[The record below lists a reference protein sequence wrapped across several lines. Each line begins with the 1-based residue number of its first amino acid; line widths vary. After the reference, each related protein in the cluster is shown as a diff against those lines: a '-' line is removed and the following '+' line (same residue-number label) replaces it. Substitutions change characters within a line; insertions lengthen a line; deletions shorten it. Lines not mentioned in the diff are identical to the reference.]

1 MKHDVPSLDMKA
13 IHCPIT
19 DSPNVILL
27 PGCQLVV
34 KRTHKENHRSDI
46 TDGESIRL
54 FLCLSSV
61 VKTPTRSWLY
71 VFVNCYVWNTA
82 TEFSMFCDNERF
94 DNIDNF
100 AAKLSHRQKITWSV
114 APQYVKPKSTAI
126 FNEIAEKEHRTKKNL
141 MQLWFRFSCLQ
152 RKLFNQLFEFFCE
165 YGVFQFLCSFK
176 RRKRRYQKNLRK
188 CNWNGCGWTSTW
200 SRTMRDSQTTEN
212 FCSSAVNKTVFSFKR
227 ACQL

>member
-1 MKHDVPSLDMKA
+1 MYEIPQQNFQCFVTMRGLITSIILPRNYRTVKKSPDQWLHNMSSL
-13 IHCPIT
+13 
-19 DSPNVILL
+19 N
-27 PGCQLVV
+27 
-34 KRTHKENHRSDI
+34 
-46 TDGESIRL
+46 RL
-54 FLCLSSV
+54 Q
-61 VKTPTRSWLY
+61 
-71 VFVNCYVWNTA
+71 
-82 TEFSMFCDNERF
+82 FSMKLQKK
-94 DNIDNF
+94 NIG
-100 AAKLSHRQKITWSV
+100 
-114 APQYVKPKSTAI
+114 P
-126 FNEIAEKEHRTKKNL
+126 KKNL

-212 FCSSAVNKTVFSFKR
+212 FCSSAVNKTVFSFKL